1 MKRLSQP
8 QVLHFHQELINRF
21 GGVQGI
27 RDEGLLDSALNA
39 PFQTFA
45 GADLYPS
52 ILEKAAKLGYGLVSN
67 HPFIDGNKRIG
78 ALVIVVFLK
87 INGVSLSYSHQ
98 ELIDIILSVASGS
111 ASCDELLQW
120 LTSHLNS

>member
-1 MKRLSQP
+1 MKRLSHSQI
-8 QVLHFHQELINRF
+8 LLFHQELIDHF

-45 GADLYPS
+45 GDDLYPS
-52 ILEKAAKLGYGLVSN
+52 FLEKGAKLGYGLVSN

-78 ALVIVVFLK
+78 TLAMMTFLR
-87 INGVSLSYSHQ
+87 INGLSFTYSQ
-98 ELIDIILSVASGS
+98 EELINVILDVASGTL
-111 ASCDELLQW
+111 SCNELYQW
-120 LTSHLNS
+120 LANHLDP